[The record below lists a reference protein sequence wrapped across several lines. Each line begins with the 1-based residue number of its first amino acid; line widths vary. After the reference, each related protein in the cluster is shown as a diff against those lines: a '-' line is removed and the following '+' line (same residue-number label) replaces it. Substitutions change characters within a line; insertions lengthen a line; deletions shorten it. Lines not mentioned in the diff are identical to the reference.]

1 MIQLQNIRI
10 YHESMSQSYRQLEIS
25 CKELT
30 VPKIMTLDITM
41 PSILSID
48 SIWPWKE
55 LKSIFKYNFPP
66 ANGYFDL

>member
-1 MIQLQNIRI
+1 
-10 YHESMSQSYRQLEIS
+10 MSQSYRQLEIS